1 MSTKNK
7 SLKIKLDT
15 RTIVT
20 LGLLTAIEIVLS
32 RFLSFS
38 VWNMKIG
45 LSFIPIVIAAIMF
58 GPIQAGIVGALGDFL
73 GATLFPIGAYFPGF
87 TLTAFLVGVVFGL
100 FLHKK
105 QTVPMILGAVG
116 INQLILSQFLN
127 TYWISVLYGSPFSGL
142 FVTRIVQT
150 LILIPVQITVILALT
165 KSSAKMFRKK
175 AIA

>member
-7 SLKIKLDT
+7 NLKVKFDV
-15 RTIVT
+15 RTIVF
-20 LGLLTAIEIVLS
+20 LGLLIAIEVVLS

-38 VWNMKIG
+38 VWNIKIG
-45 LSFIPIVIAAIMF
+45 LSFIPIVIAAMMF
-58 GPIQAGIVGALGDFL
+58 GPVQAGIVGALGDFL

-87 TLTAFLVGVVFGL
+87 TLTAFLTGIVFGL

-105 QTVPMILGAVG
+105 QTLPMILGAVA

-150 LILIPVQITVILALT
+150 LILMFVQVAVILALT
-165 KSSAKMFRKK
+165 KSSAKVFRKK